1 MDNFVLIKNGY
12 FYELILK
19 WFLFFIINVNFKIKN
34 LDSFREVIIYCKSF
48 KYNLFSLLKSTSI

>member
-12 FYELILK
+12 FYELIFK
-19 WFLFFIINVNFKIKN
+19 WFLFSITNVNLKKN
-34 LDSFREVIIYCKSF
+34 IDSFREVIIFCKSF

>member
-19 WFLFFIINVNFKIKN
+19 WFLFCIINVNFKIKN
-34 LDSFREVIIYCKSF
+34 LDNFWEVILYIVRVLNIIYF
-48 KYNLFSLLKSTSI
+48 HY